1 MASFAVEKMWLI
13 SSILLFISSIYD
25 VYRDLYFWDFSV
37 TSYVKRVYKDWHV
50 VKAISLTLLVL
61 SAMCLDTSSIL
72 RILGWL
78 LIRYGAFELGMNVI
92 SKEYEHGFMRLSLPV
107 SLVFV
112 LVGFMFGLIEI

>member
-1 MASFAVEKMWLI
+1 MASFAVGKMWLI

-50 VKAISLTLLVL
+50 VKTISLALLVL
-61 SAMCLDTSSIL
+61 SVMCLDTSSIL

-112 LVGFMFGLIEI
+112 LVGFMFGLIEV